1 MAKQRPQQTSS
12 GESGSFDKALTEDVD
27 GMHKAPNQ
35 WTQARNAVNNTIKG
49 DVGELSNEA
58 SNYLCT
64 TAPYTII
71 GNIHIGG
78 DEWAIF
84 STDDTDSEIGIF
96 KEDSCTYV
104 TVVNDTCLNFNRENL
119 IKGVGRTAHDC
130 GRKTYWDDGRNP
142 TRVLDLDDIP
152 WVQDCQV
159 IDSCNI
165 CEDTDVLDCDK
176 IRLAPIFQDLAFH
189 TQRGNSSGQLLNG
202 SYYVVGAYLIEGVR
216 VTDFSLPS
224 NITPLFTHNN
234 LSSSLDIIITEA
246 DQEFDEFELAL
257 VQIANYN
264 TVVKIIGTYS
274 TRQKLITLDTLDQKL
289 PALEGSVATILQ
301 NNNIVDRSDAV
312 FRNGPYLIRTGATDK
327 LDFNYQPLANQ
338 ITTKWASVEYNAEYY
353 RDAGS
358 NVGYM
363 RDEVYSFFIRW
374 KYNTGD
380 KSNSYHI
387 PGRVGTLQEMG
398 IVAGSDVLPDD
409 DGLIP
414 GDPVQYWQVYNT
426 ATVDPI
432 PALGNQEILP
442 DEGVIIATGDMAFWE
457 SSEIYDDDNP
467 DMWNAGT
474 GNLAYDLCGKRIRHH
489 KFPDNATDPSAAI
502 VTNHY
507 DPVDGDKIR
516 IMGVQFDNIQAP
528 VDNNGNVLTNVV
540 GYEILRGSREG
551 NKTVLAKGMINNMR
565 SYSTVLAD
573 EPEDIKEY
581 LYPNYP
587 YNPTAPAPGSWE
599 INDPSGAYPNGVVVD
614 HFLSSTPTEYA
625 GPGILQGQDSALN
638 HTNAYLK
645 DDVPLGIPYS
655 GRYPLLSNIKQD
667 IVTFHSPETNFREPF
682 LSAKE
687 IKVYGEL
694 HGTMEGRFEW
704 PKDHPRHKF
713 VTNTSF
719 VLSAILG
726 IGYAAIQTEGEK
738 SSSHSRP
745 SVDYG
750 GTYAQVGVSTGSTGL
765 LGPSAAGAVAMGTA
779 LTAAAALNG
788 AANAAL
794 SHSMLSVLM
803 SSVGINPNV
812 ALDAARATSGA
823 TAGAVGGAGS
833 EEHYSRKHSAW
844 ESTPALLRALQGVP
858 SFLSYWG
865 EGLNKMLNI
874 IYAFT
879 PFRQFALQQVSH
891 CFYNGFAEPD
901 IGDMRRAIDYQQY
914 VNPELQDF
922 AKDFRINN
930 IYRSRTVAIK
940 FTELLKLPYKHVDGP
955 DNTQA
960 LFSDVW
966 DRDNDDLIWKKE
978 ESINKTFERPAS
990 SHYVAMKQRLDN
1002 QYGQIASIMQVPVS
1016 TDSTPVIQ
1024 TKSNVLFNGD
1034 TYVGRYTEKN
1044 TMFFFY
1050 DWLKGQ
1056 LDGAT
1061 FDYKLRKMVTHPRFW
1076 MDTDPFDIGEFLRSL
1091 GTIFENNGG
1100 AAPASFDPFMVD
1112 PAQFAINTIGS
1123 STYDCSAPIYA
1134 CDCQHLTTGTTWT
1147 GPNPIQPAPPI
1158 NPCTGIAPGL
1168 STVTFESACQ
1178 LVNAP
1183 YNGTNL
1189 MENICELEAEVYQ
1202 LDLYYQFLEDCVCW
1216 IDTDGA
1222 PGTTDEGCNADNDIP
1237 NPTDLGITP
1246 PTEGYNGN
1254 YFPFYGVG
1262 EIDPNGGVGPSG
1274 GCDGL
1279 YQPYS
1284 NVTGGASGGPGCT
1297 ACPTWTGAY
1306 KYFDEDG
1313 PKGKW
1318 ARKIKRVN
1326 KKLSKAKKK
1335 LDKKK
1340 SKLFDKYM
1348 DGLDGEQGG
1357 FWSDLT
1363 DGIKTPNDKFA
1374 FDMRKAPKFSLA
1386 VKEAFMYLFNSGV
1399 RDFFVETEIN
1409 IDYRDWGDKEEER
1422 HYDYRENTNLRNIFS
1437 TDHIKT
1443 GNYYKYDYSLSIGKI
1458 YHNYVSWSSVQARDY
1473 DPLLAESCYTYRP
1486 KRMLYSL
1493 QQGLENQKDNW
1504 RVFLPLNYKDFTSK
1518 PVAVKPI
1525 GKNGAL
1531 ILFDTES
1538 PVQFQGSEQLD
1549 LNSGTKLTI
1558 GDGALFTQAMQNL
1571 ANAEYPHE
1579 YGSCQNRLAIANT
1592 PAGMYYMSQNQGKI
1606 FQVGQQLKEISNQGM
1621 KWWFAKYLPYQLTQ
1635 HPTAF
1640 RDADG
1645 DNREFTLNDNP
1656 VIGIGCQVIFDNE
1669 NQIVFFCKKDWII
1682 RDDIADEL
1690 MWIEGTSFEVNGTGL
1705 IVELGDPN
1713 YFKPASW
1720 TVSYDPKA
1728 GGFIGYHDW
1737 HPDLVLPSKKT
1748 YMTTKKDGLWVHADR
1763 CDSYCNFYGIDY
1775 PFEVEYALHTQ
1786 NQVNTLR
1793 NVMYMMEVYAYAEN
1807 CDDRFH
1813 VLDFNFDEAVVY
1825 NSEQV
1830 SGLLKL
1836 NLSPKNNAPELVTYP
1851 RINFADIDILY
1862 DKEEQK
1868 YRFNQFFDITDDR
1881 GEFSTAER
1889 TIFNT
1894 EANGYIKI
1902 LNPNNLNYD
1911 KAQLE
1916 RKKFRHYKNTV
1927 LLRRL
1932 VSGNRNMI
1940 VALAVQMN
1948 LNSPR

>member
-1 MAKQRPQQTSS
+1 MAQQTSS
-12 GESGSFDKALTEDVD
+12 GESGSFDKALTKDVD
-27 GMHKAPNQ
+27 GMHKAPNE

-71 GNIHIGG
+71 GNVHIVA

-84 STDDTDSEIGIF
+84 STDDSNSEIGIF

-104 TVVNDTCLNFNRENL
+104 TVINDTCLNFNRDNL

-130 GRKTYWDDGRNP
+130 GRMVYWDDGRNP

-152 WVQDCQV
+152 WVQDCEV

-234 LSSSLDIIITEA
+234 LSSSLDIIVTEA
-246 DQEFDEFELAL
+246 DDEFDEFELVL
-257 VQIANYN
+257 VQVANFN
-264 TVVKIIGTYS
+264 TVAVTLGIYS
-274 TRQKLITLDTLDQKL
+274 TRQRRITLDTLDQKL
-289 PALEGSVATILQ
+289 PALEGGVGTILQ

-338 ITTKWASVEYNAEYY
+338 ITTKWNSVEYDAEYY

-358 NVGYM
+358 NTGYM

-387 PGRVGTLQEMG
+387 PGRVATLQEIG

-409 DGLIP
+409 EGLTP
-414 GDPVQYWQVYNT
+414 GTPAQYWQVYNT
-426 ATVDPI
+426 ATVDLI
-432 PALGNQEILP
+432 PVIPTVLP
-442 DEGVIIATGDMAFWE
+442 DGGVVIATGDMAFWE
-457 SSEIYDDDNP
+457 STEIYDDDNP

-474 GNLAYDLCGKRIRHH
+474 GNTTYDLCGKRIRHH
-489 KFPDNATDPSAAI
+489 KFPDNASDPSAAM

-507 DPVDGDKIR
+507 NPIDGDKIR

-528 VDNNGNVLTNVV
+528 VDNDGNILTNVV

-565 SYSTVLAD
+565 SYYTAD
-573 EPEDIKEY
+573 ENEPADTKEH

-587 YNPTAPAPGSWE
+587 YNPTAPAPANWE
-599 INDPSGAYPNGVVVD
+599 FSTTYPGLVVD
-614 HFLSSTPTEYA
+614 HFLSSTPTTYN
-625 GPGILQGQDSALN
+625 GPSIIGTITGNTFSDAQSLCE
-638 HTNAYLK
+638 
-645 DDVPLGIPYS
+645 DDIPLGVPIN
-655 GRYPLLSNIKQD
+655 GRYPQLSNIKQD
-667 IVTFHSPETNFREPF
+667 IITFHSPETNFRDPF

-694 HGTMEGRFEW
+694 HGTMEGKFEW

-726 IGYAAIQTEGEK
+726 IGYAALQTEGEK
-738 SSSHSRP
+738 STTYKAP

-750 GTYAQVGVSTGSTGL
+750 GTYAQVGVSTGATGL
-765 LGPSAAGAVAMGTA
+765 LGPSAAEAVKMGTA
-779 LTAAAALNG
+779 LALAGVSNG
-788 AANAAL
+788 IANAAL
-794 SHSMLSVLM
+794 SNSMLSVLM
-803 SSVGINPNV
+803 SSVGINPNASRDK
-812 ALDAARATSGA
+812 ALNTAGA
-823 TAGAVGGAGS
+823 TAGTTGGKGS
-833 EEHYSRKHSAW
+833 TSEYSRKHSAW
-844 ESTPALLRALQGVP
+844 ESTPDLLRSLQGVP
-858 SFLSYWG
+858 SFLTYWG
-865 EGLNKMLNI
+865 EGLNKMLAI

-891 CFYNGFAEPD
+891 CFYDSFARPD
-901 IGDMRRAIDYQQY
+901 LGSTRRAIEYQQY

-922 AKDFRINN
+922 ARDFRINN

-940 FTELLKLPYKHVDGP
+940 LTELLRLPYKHPDGP

-960 LFSDVW
+960 TFSDVW
-966 DRDNDDLIWKKE
+966 DRDNYDFIWKADE
-978 ESINKTFERPAS
+978 NINKTFERPAS

-1016 TDSTPVIQ
+1016 TDSTPVTQ

-1034 TYVGRYTEKN
+1034 TYIGRYTEKN

-1056 LDGAT
+1056 PDGAT
-1061 FDYKLRKMVTHPRFW
+1061 YDYKLRKMVLHPRFW

-1091 GTIFENNGG
+1091 GSIFQSNGG

-1112 PAQFAINTIGS
+1112 PAFAAINTIGS
-1123 STYDCSAPIYA
+1123 AVYDGCAPIYA
-1134 CDCQHLTTGTTWT
+1134 CDCENMTTGTTWT
-1147 GPNPIQPAPPI
+1147 GPNPIQPVPLTD
-1158 NPCTGIAPGL
+1158 PCTGATPA
-1168 STVTFESACQ
+1168 SATVTFESACL
-1178 LVNAP
+1178 LVNSP

-1189 MENICELEAEVYQ
+1189 MEDICELEAEVYQ
-1202 LDLYYQFLEDCVCW
+1202 LDLYYQFLEDCACFL
-1216 IDTDGA
+1216 DQG
-1222 PGTTDEGCNADNDIP
+1222 PNGCNEDTDIP
-1237 NPTDLGITP
+1237 NPTDVGTIP
-1246 PTEGYNGN
+1246 PTEGYNADF
-1254 YFPFYGVG
+1254 FPFYATGV
-1262 EIDPNGGVGPSG
+1262 IDPSGGVGPSG
-1274 GCDGL
+1274 GCDGE

-1284 NVTGGASGGPGCT
+1284 SLTGNSPGGCN
-1297 ACPTWTGAY
+1297 ACPNWSSPED
-1306 KYFDEDG
+1306 YFDEDG

-1335 LDKKK
+1335 LDKKRA
-1340 SKLFDKYM
+1340 KLFDKYM
-1348 DGLDGEQGG
+1348 DGLDGEQTG
-1357 FWSDLT
+1357 FFSELT
-1363 DGIKTPNDKFA
+1363 DGIKTPNNKFS
-1374 FDMRKAPKFSLA
+1374 FDMRKSPSFGLA

-1399 RDFFVETEIN
+1399 RDFFVETEVN
-1409 IDYRDWGDKEEER
+1409 IDYRDWGDKEEQR
-1422 HYDYRENTNLRNIFS
+1422 HYDYIENTNLRNIFS

-1473 DPLLAESCYTYRP
+1473 KPLLAESCYTYRP

-1493 QQGLENQKDNW
+1493 QQGIENQKDNW

-1538 PVQFQGSEQLD
+1538 PVMFQGSEQID

-1606 FQVGQQLKEISNQGM
+1606 FQVGEQLKEISNEGL
-1621 KWWFAKYLPYQLTQ
+1621 KWWFARYLPYQLTQ

-1656 VIGIGCQVIFDNE
+1656 VVGIGCQVIFDNE
-1669 NQIVFFCKKDWII
+1669 NQIVFFCKKDWVI
-1682 RDDIADEL
+1682 RDDISDEL
-1690 MWIEGTSFEVNGTGL
+1690 MWIEGKNFEVNGTGL

-1713 YFKPASW
+1713 YFKSASW
-1720 TVSYDPKA
+1720 TASYDPKA
-1728 GGFIGYHDW
+1728 GGWIGYHDW

-1748 YMTTKKDGLWVHADR
+1748 YMTTKKDGIWVHADR
-1763 CDSYCNFYGIDY
+1763 CDSYCNFYGINY
-1775 PFEVEYALHTQ
+1775 PFEVEYAFHTQ

-1911 KAQLE
+1911 KSQLE

-1948 LNSPR
+1948 LNSSR

>member
-71 GNIHIGG
+71 GNIHIAA

-130 GRKTYWDDGRNP
+130 GRKIYWDDGLNP
-142 TRVLDLDDIP
+142 TRVLDLDDVP
-152 WVQDCQV
+152 WVQECEI

-189 TQRGNSSGQLLNG
+189 TQRGNSSGQLING
-202 SYYVVGAYLIEGVR
+202 SYYVVGAYLIEGIR

-234 LSSSLDIIITEA
+234 ASSSLDIIITEA

-257 VQIANYN
+257 VQIANFN
-264 TVVKIIGTYS
+264 TVIKVLGTYS
-274 TRQKLITLDTLDQKL
+274 TRQKFITLDTLDQKL
-289 PALEGSVATILQ
+289 PALEGSVGTILQ

-338 ITTKWASVEYNAEYY
+338 ITTKWASVEYDAEYY

-358 NVGYM
+358 NTGYM
-363 RDEVYSFFIRW
+363 RDEVYSYFIRW

-387 PGRVGTLQEMG
+387 PGRIATPQERGFVSGT
-398 IVAGSDVLPDD
+398 DVLADD
-409 DGLIP
+409 AGLTP
-414 GDPVQYWQVYNT
+414 GTPVEYWQVYNT
-426 ATVDPI
+426 ALVDPI
-432 PALGNQEILP
+432 PAIGNQEILS
-442 DEGVIIATGDMAFWE
+442 DGGIVLATGDMAFWE
-457 SSEIYDDDNP
+457 STEIYDDDNP

-474 GNLAYDLCGKRIRHH
+474 GDLKYDLCGKRIRHH
-489 KFPDNATDPSAAI
+489 KFPDNATDPSAAM

-507 DPVDGDKIR
+507 DPNDGEKIR

-565 SYSTVLAD
+565 SYSTVDSLD
-573 EPEDIKEY
+573 EPQDTKEY

-587 YNPTAPAPGSWE
+587 YNPTSEMPQSWT
-599 INDPSGAYPNGVVVD
+599 GAQPTMVVD
-614 HFLSSTPTEYA
+614 HFLSSSPTEYD
-625 GPGILQGQDSALN
+625 GPSILQGAAGALN
-638 HTNAYLK
+638 GYNAYLSE
-645 DDVPLGIPYS
+645 DVPLGVPYL
-655 GRYPLLSNIKQD
+655 GRYTNLTNVKKD
-667 IVTFHSPETNFREPF
+667 ILTFHSPETNFRDPF

-694 HGTMEGRFEW
+694 QGMMEGKFEW

-713 VTNTSF
+713 ITNTSF

-726 IGYAAIQTEGEK
+726 IGYALLSTEGEK
-738 SSSHSRP
+738 STSYSTP

-750 GTYAQVGVSTGSTGL
+750 GTYAQLGVSSGATGL
-765 LGPSAAGAVAMGTA
+765 LGPSVASASTMAGAVS
-779 LTAAAALNG
+779 AAALAINT
-788 AANAAL
+788 ANASL
-794 SHSMLSVLM
+794 SNSMLSLLM
-803 SSVGINPNV
+803 SSVGVNPNGPHGT
-812 ALDAARATSGA
+812 ALTTAGT
-823 TAGAVGGAGS
+823 TAGAVGGIGS
-833 EEHYSRKHSAW
+833 TDSYSHTKSAW
-844 ESTPALLRALQGVP
+844 ESTPALLRTLQGIP

-879 PFRQFALQQVSH
+879 PYRQYALQQVSH
-891 CFYNGFAEPD
+891 CFYDNFARPD
-901 IGDMRRAIDYQQY
+901 VGELRRAIDYQQY
-914 VNPELQDF
+914 ANPELQDF
-922 AKDFRINN
+922 AKDYRINN
-930 IYRSRTVAIK
+930 IYRSRTVA
-940 FTELLKLPYKHVDGP
+940 LKLDRDLQLPHKHPNSIDGR
-955 DNTQA
+955 DDSQA

-966 DRDNDDLIWKKE
+966 DRDNFEHIWKAD

-1016 TDSTPVIQ
+1016 TDSTPVTQ

-1034 TYVGRYTEKN
+1034 TYIGRYTEKN

-1061 FDYKLRKMVTHPRFW
+1061 YDYKLRKMITHPRFW
-1076 MDTDPFDIGEFLRSL
+1076 MDTDPFDIGEFVQSL
-1091 GTIFENNGG
+1091 ASIFESNGG
-1100 AAPASFDPFMVD
+1100 NAPSSFDPFMVD
-1112 PAQFAINTIGS
+1112 PVAAAVNTPGS
-1123 STYDCSAPIYA
+1123 PTYDPNSGTSGAPIAA
-1134 CDCQHLTTGTTWT
+1134 CDCEHISAGTSWSA
-1147 GPNPIQPAPPI
+1147 PNPDPNGTPA
-1158 NPCTGIAPGL
+1158 TL
-1168 STVTFESACQ
+1168 YYESACL
-1178 LVNAP
+1178 LVDAP
-1183 YNGTNL
+1183 YNGENL
-1189 MENICELEAEVYQ
+1189 MEDICELEAEVYQ
-1202 LDLYYQFLEDCVCW
+1202 LDLYANFIADCACYRDTGVDGCNEDL
-1216 IDTDGA
+1216 D
-1222 PGTTDEGCNADNDIP
+1222 TTDPADINIIP
-1237 NPTDLGITP
+1237 AGPA
-1246 PTEGYNGN
+1246 TEGYNGN
-1254 YFPFYGVG
+1254 LFPFYGAGVA
-1262 EIDPNGGVGPSG
+1262 DPSGGVGPSG
-1274 GCDGL
+1274 GCDSD
-1279 YQPYS
+1279 YHPYDTNDCS
-1284 NVTGGASGGPGCT
+1284 
-1297 ACPTWTGAY
+1297 ACPTWSNPAG
-1306 KYFDEDG
+1306 FFED
-1313 PKGKW
+1313 PQSGKW
-1318 ARKIKRVN
+1318 KSKYNSAIKKLEKAQKKLN
-1326 KKLSKAKKK
+1326 KKR
-1335 LDKKK
+1335 
-1340 SKLFDKYM
+1340 SKLYDKYL
-1348 DGLDGEQGG
+1348 DGLDGDQDG
-1357 FWSDLT
+1357 FWADLT
-1363 DGIKTPNDKFA
+1363 SGIKTPTDKFA
-1374 FDMRKAPKFSLA
+1374 FDMKQPNRFGLS

-1422 HYDYRENTNLRNIFS
+1422 HYDRIENTNLRSIFS
-1437 TDHIKT
+1437 TDHIKI

-1458 YHNYVSWSSVQARDY
+1458 YHNYVSWSSVQATDY

-1504 RVFLPLNYKDFTSK
+1504 RVFLPINYKDFTSR
-1518 PVAVKPI
+1518 PIAVKPI

-1558 GDGALFTQAMQNL
+1558 GDGALFKQAMQNL

-1640 RDADG
+1640 RDANG

-1656 VIGIGCQVIFDNE
+1656 LVGIGCQVIFDNE

-1690 MWIEGTSFEVNGTGL
+1690 MWIEGKNFEVNGTGL
-1705 IVELGDPN
+1705 IVELGDPA

-1720 TVSYDPKA
+1720 TASYDPKA
-1728 GGFIGYHDW
+1728 GGWIGYHDW

-1748 YMTTKKDGLWVHADR
+1748 FMTTKADGLWVHADR

-1793 NVMYMMEVYAYAEN
+1793 NVMYMMEVYAYDDN

-1825 NSEQV
+1825 NSEQC

-1889 TIFNT
+1889 VIFNT

-1911 KAQLE
+1911 KSQLE